1 MSRAQNEV
9 FEIIFLCIYLQ
20 LIGLMGK
27 KPHPDFEVLIPF

>member
-27 KPHPDFEVLIPF
+27 KTHQDFDFFIPS